1 MANTSF
7 DFIPRAYRPEKPR
20 KFGLTEIRGPYYS
33 TYGIRHLSDVLDV
46 AGEWVDGVKWA
57 GGSFALLPREQV
69 RAFSDLAHQHDAYI
83 SSGGWI
89 ETVLRYGP
97 EAVDK
102 YLKEAKEV
110 GFDMIEI
117 SAGFIAVPTSGLL
130 RLVEQVTKAGLL
142 AKVELGIQFGSGG
155 DSGEA
160 ELAVEGKKD
169 VGDLVTRGRK
179 VLDAGAHIIMIES
192 EGITEN
198 VVKWNTTPVASIIE
212 GLGLGN
218 VMFEAADPAVFEWYI
233 KNYGNEVNLFVDHS
247 QILQLE
253 GLRQNIWG
261 NKSTWGR
268 IINPAPL
275 TEAHRSPAKKK
286 ATAMAD
292 VH

>member
-7 DFIPRAYRPEKPR
+7 DFIPRAYRTPKPR
-20 KFGLTEIRGPYYS
+20 KIGMTEVRLPYYW
-33 TYGIRHLSDVLDV
+33 TYGTRHLADVLEV
-46 AGEWVDGVKWA
+46 AGQWIDGVKWA
-57 GGSFALLPREQV
+57 GGSFALLPTEQV
-69 RAFSDLAHQHDAYI
+69 KAMNDLAHKHDVYV

-97 EAVDK
+97 DAVAK

-110 GFDMIEI
+110 GFDVIEI
-117 SAGFIAVPTSGLL
+117 SAGFITMPTSGML
-130 RLVEQVTKAGLL
+130 RLIEQVKKAGFK
-142 AKVELGIQFGSGG
+142 AKPELGIQFGSGG

-160 ELAVEGKKD
+160 ELAAEGHKD
-169 VGDLVTRGRK
+169 TGDLVKRVK
-179 VLDAGAHIIMIES
+179 QVLDAGADIVMIES

-198 VVKWNTTPVASIIE
+198 VVKWNTAPAAAVINGVGTE
-212 GLGLGN
+212 H
-218 VMFEAADPAVFEWYI
+218 VMFEAADPPVYEWYI

-268 IINPAPL
+268 VMNPAP
-275 TEAHRSPAKKK
+275 AK
-286 ATAMAD
+286 AAR
-292 VH
+292 